1 MDVGTTVRRL
11 FLDPTGNHLIISTV
25 EDTQY
30 LNRSWTQTKQL
41 KTLKNT
47 IVTSVGWDLSNNDPM
62 STGLILCGTA
72 SGQIY
77 EMSIEAAS
85 ASTMLRSLER
95 GWKLL
100 YTFADAETLKTV
112 AGSNGLVPAGPCV
125 LDGLG
130 WFKVPGTKSTT
141 HCVFATSANRI
152 WQFIGGANFEQL
164 FASYLNMPPYGVYH
178 TLPNEGA
185 GTRSVEL
192 HFYHKY
198 LEQQTLWPK
207 AIAWFLGPN
216 IHASSS
222 TQHGD
227 SRGGGGPNGRSSD
240 TPIPH
245 GSFHEGAWMAN
256 FTFSDLASGVR
267 LHDLPSASGGVLG
280 AATGAGASGA
290 SGSSSSSSFDPNS
303 LNVIDSFRH
312 VPFGEWKPTDATSV
326 SMVLTEFHLIVL
338 YHNGWIQFVS
348 RLTNELVFECKCNIG
363 RTQMR
368 GLAHDPKTNITFAYT
383 DSQLFEVHIENE
395 SKNVWRQYLGNG
407 QYDLAEQ
414 YAKEDWQ
421 RDAIWTAAAN
431 HYFSQKLY
439 KIAAEIYAK
448 TSRSFEEVTLKFMNE
463 STPSYHHGLASNS
476 SNFGGPGSNAG
487 STINAATT
495 PALMVYLKEKL
506 KIGHFQSEMQP
517 TVLCTWLTELYLA
530 KLNDLEA
537 QLSLLTGASYSSSS
551 SSTPKSGPSAQAL
564 KDAFESLQDEFK
576 SFLHQYEPTLN
587 RPTIM
592 GLITSYGRVEEMLE
606 YARVVKA
613 YDVVVAWLL
622 QSQDWDRALAE
633 LRSRRLSS
641 LLYKHAALLLQNFP
655 AATVQVLIEMC
666 RNNDVDPRELL
677 PALMRYQSLRQDSR
691 PKVSYLTGKPLKA
704 EKTAFSEDS
713 QNHAI
718 RFLEYVIHQQGNK
731 DSAVHNLLIA
741 MYAEEDS
748 GDEEDRLLK
757 FVESPVACID
767 LEYALG
773 LCEKHDHVKAQV
785 AIYSKMGLHEE
796 AVALALKGNFVDLAK
811 STAEAV
817 EDEELK
823 KRLWL
828 DLASYMI
835 QKDSSL
841 PQNLQS
847 ANVAKVMQFIQQS
860 GILKIEDVLPVFP
873 PFVVINDF
881 KEEICRSL
889 KEYNS
894 HINDLVMEIEDATN
908 AAQAIR
914 TDIDKLPNKFG
925 AISSN
930 QTCETCRTPILSK
943 SFYLFPCSHVF
954 HQNCL
959 IDYLKPLI
967 INAQQKQSMITL
979 SDVLLQKRIQLAQRA
994 AMERDRDSAFA
1005 SAAPT
1010 STTSSFLP
1018 SFFDRDGSSSLG
1030 PGGALSSLLSGTPL
1044 SGLNLP
1050 FGRDSPSLPP
1060 PGTSASPAPGSGAH
1074 HHSSLPPPSSLG
1086 PHHSASTPAPL
1097 SHGASS
1103 ADGANHHFDEGLH
1116 PNHFA
1121 HHGHKHHALP
1131 PAATLTTWTEKQLQ
1145 DELDRFIA
1153 AECPLCGDLTI
1164 ESVPRPLLDAKS
1176 SASWDL
1182 SNRL

>member
-1 MDVGTTVRRL
+1 M
-11 FLDPTGNHLIISTV
+11 

-30 LNRSWTQTKQL
+30 LNRSWTQSKSL
-41 KTLKNT
+41 KSLKNT
-47 IVTSVGWDLSNNDPM
+47 VITSVGWDLANNDALN
-62 STGLILCGTA
+62 TGLILCGTS

-100 YTFADAETLKTV
+100 YTFPDADILKTA
-112 AGSNGLVPAGPCV
+112 AGPNGLVPAGPCV

-130 WFKVPGTKSTT
+130 WFKVPSGTKSTT
-141 HCVFATSANRI
+141 HCVFVTSAARI
-152 WQFIGGANFEQL
+152 WQFIGGSNFEQL
-164 FASYLNMPPYGVYH
+164 FASYTPMPPYGVYH

-185 GTRSVEL
+185 GTKNVEL

-207 AIAWFLGPN
+207 ALAWFLGPHIPASSTSN
-216 IHASSS
+216 ASSS
-222 TQHGD
+222 GANA
-227 SRGGGGPNGRSSD
+227 GGRDGGNAQ
-240 TPIPH
+240 IPH

-256 FTFSDLASGVR
+256 FSFSDLASNR
-267 LHDLPSASGGVLG
+267 MHDLQGASGALG
-280 AATGAGASGA
+280 AATGSASSGVG
-290 SGSSSSSSFDPNS
+290 GSSSGGSHSFDPHT
-303 LNVIDSFRH
+303 LNVIDSFKH
-312 VPFGEWKPTDATSV
+312 VPFGEWKPADATSV
-326 SMVLTEFHLIVL
+326 SMVLTEFHIIVL
-338 YHNGWIQFVS
+338 YHNGWVQFVS

-363 RTQMR
+363 RSQMR

-383 DSQLFEVHIENE
+383 DFQLFEVHIENE
-395 SKNVWRQYLGNG
+395 AKNVWRQYLRNG

-463 STPSYHHGLASNS
+463 ASPSYGHQLPS
-476 SNFGGPGSNAG
+476 SAAGPPNFGGPSSNAG
-487 STINAATT
+487 STVNAATT

-537 QLSLLTGASYSSSS
+537 QQSLLSGTSYSSS
-551 SSTPKSGPSAQAL
+551 TQKGGPSLQAL

-576 SFLHQYEPTLN
+576 SFLHQYESTLN

-622 QSQDWDRALAE
+622 QSQDWDRALTE
-633 LRSRRLSS
+633 LRTRRLST
-641 LLYKHAALLLQNFP
+641 LLYKHAALLLQNAP
-655 AATVQVLIEMC
+655 APTVQVLIDMC
-666 RNNDVDPRELL
+666 RNNDIEARDLL
-677 PALMRYQSLRQDSR
+677 PALMRYQSLRQESR
-691 PKVSYLTGKPLKA
+691 PKLSYLTGKPLTSNNATAKNGDKS
-704 EKTAFSEDS
+704 EKTGFLVDG

-718 RFLEYVIHQQGNK
+718 RFLEFVIHHQGNK

-741 MYAEEDS
+741 MYAEEDA

-773 LCEKHDHVKAQV
+773 LCEKHKHVKAQV
-785 AIYSKMGLHEE
+785 AIYSKMGLYEE

-817 EDEELK
+817 ENEELK

-881 KEEICRSL
+881 KDEICRSL

-894 HINDLVMEIEDATN
+894 HINDLVMEIEDSTN

-914 TDIDKLPNKFG
+914 ADIDKLPNKFG

-930 QTCETCRTPILSK
+930 QTCDTCRTPILSK

-959 IDYLKPLI
+959 IDYLKPLLV
-967 INAQQKQSMITL
+967 NPQQRQSLVTL
-979 SDVLLQKRIQLAQRA
+979 SDALMQKRIQLAQRA

-1010 STTSSFLP
+1010 STTSSFSASSLLP
-1018 SFFDRDGSSSLG
+1018 SFFDSNRDGSSSG
-1030 PGGALSSLLSGTPL
+1030 PGGAISSLLSGTPL

-1050 FGRDSPSLPP
+1050 FGRDSPSV
-1060 PGTSASPAPGSGAH
+1060 SGNPH
-1074 HHSSLPPPSSLG
+1074 SSSLPPGSGHLPHSGGDARSSLPASSSPNPFG
-1086 PHHSASTPAPL
+1086 NNDEEDSHASQHDSQHHH
-1097 SHGASS
+1097 HGAVP
-1103 ADGANHHFDEGLH
+1103 G
-1116 PNHFA
+1116 
-1121 HHGHKHHALP
+1121 GHKHGAPLP
-1131 PAATLTTWTEKQLQ
+1131 PASVLATWSEKQLQ
-1145 DELDRFIA
+1145 DEIDRFIA
-1153 AECPLCGDLTI
+1153 SECPLCGDIMI
-1164 ESVPRPLLDAKS
+1164 ESVPRPLLDKS
-1176 SASWDL
+1176 SAWDL
-1182 SNRL
+1182 SSNRL

>member
-1 MDVGTTVRRL
+1 M
-11 FLDPTGNHLIISTV
+11 DPTGNHLIISTL

-30 LNRSWTQTKQL
+30 LNRSWTHTKSL
-41 KTLKNT
+41 KSLKNT
-47 IVTSVGWDLSNNDPM
+47 VITSVGWDLANTDALN
-62 STGLILCGTA
+62 TGLILCGTA

-95 GWKLL
+95 GWKLM
-100 YTFADAETLKTV
+100 YTFPDAELLKTV
-112 AGSNGLVPAGPCV
+112 AGPNGVVPSGPCV

-130 WFKVPGTKSTT
+130 WFKVPGTRSTT
-141 HCVFATSANRI
+141 HCVFATSAARI

-164 FASYLNMPPYGVYH
+164 FASYAHMPPYGVYH

-185 GTRSVEL
+185 GTRGVEL

-207 AIAWFLGPN
+207 AMAWFLGPN
-216 IHASSS
+216 IISSS
-222 TQHGD
+222 SSNNSGNNSGNGGSSNASN
-227 SRGGGGPNGRSSD
+227 SRD

-245 GSFHEGAWMAN
+245 SSFHEGAWMAN
-256 FTFSDLASGVR
+256 FSFSDLASGK
-267 LHDLPSASGGVLG
+267 LHDLQGVSGSLG
-280 AATGAGASGA
+280 AAAGAAGSGGAAGASGV
-290 SGSSSSSSFDPNS
+290 SFDPHT
-303 LNVIDSFRH
+303 LNVIDSFKH
-312 VPFGEWKPTDATSV
+312 VPFGEWKPADATSV

-363 RTQMR
+363 RSQMR

-383 DSQLFEVHIENE
+383 DFQLFEVHIENE

-431 HYFSQKLY
+431 HYFGQKLY

-463 STPSYHHGLASNS
+463 AAPSYGHQMVGGSSNTQ
-476 SNFGGPGSNAG
+476 NFGGPGSNAG
-487 STINAATT
+487 STINSATT
-495 PALMVYLKEKL
+495 PALMCYLKERL

-537 QLSLLTGASYSSSS
+537 SISLLGGGASFSSSS
-551 SSTPKSGPSAQAL
+551 HSSTQKTGPSLQAL

-622 QSQDWDRALAE
+622 QSQDWERALNE

-641 LLYKHAALLLQNFP
+641 LLYKHAALLLQNAP
-655 AATVQVLIEMC
+655 ASTVQVLIDMC
-666 RNNDVDPRELL
+666 RNSDIDARDLL

-691 PKVSYLTGKPLKA
+691 PKMSYVTGKPLKN
-704 EKTAFSEDS
+704 EKTTFSEDS
-713 QNHAI
+713 HNHAI
-718 RFLEYVIHQQGNK
+718 RFLEFVIHQQGNK

-741 MYAEEDS
+741 MYAEEDV
-748 GDEEDRLLK
+748 GDEQDRLLK

-773 LCEKHDHVKAQV
+773 LCEKHHHVKAQV

-817 EDEELK
+817 ENEELK

-914 TDIDKLPNKFG
+914 TDIDKLPNKLG

-930 QTCETCRTPILSK
+930 QTCESCRTPILSK

-959 IDYLKPLI
+959 IDYLKPLVL
-967 INAQQKQSMITL
+967 NPQQKQNLLTL
-979 SDVLLQKRIQLAQRA
+979 SDVLMQKRIQLAQRA

-1010 STTSSFLP
+1010 STASSFLP
-1018 SFFDRDGSSSLG
+1018 SFFDREGSSSLG

-1050 FGRDSPSLPP
+1050 FGRESTPP
-1060 PGTSASPAPGSGAH
+1060 AIGTSGQPSTSFTASSHAH
-1074 HHSSLPPPSSLG
+1074 SASMPPPSSGHL
-1086 PHHSASTPAPL
+1086 PHSASAPL
-1097 SHGASS
+1097 PSGTNAGSITGLLSDHHDEGDAH
-1103 ADGANHHFDEGLH
+1103 GANH
-1116 PNHFA
+1116 FA
-1121 HHGHKHHALP
+1121 VHGHKHGPLP
-1131 PAATLTTWTEKQLQ
+1131 PASTLANWSEKQLQ

-1153 AECPLCGDLTI
+1153 AECPLCGDIMI
-1164 ESVPRPLLDAKS
+1164 ESVPRPLLDSKAS
-1176 SASWDL
+1176 SSWDL